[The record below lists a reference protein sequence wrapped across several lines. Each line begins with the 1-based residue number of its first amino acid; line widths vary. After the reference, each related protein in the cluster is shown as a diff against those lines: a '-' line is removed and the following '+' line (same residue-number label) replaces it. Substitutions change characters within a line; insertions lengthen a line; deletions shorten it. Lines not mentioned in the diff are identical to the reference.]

1 MQQAQEFKLLQYAL
15 ILLGCIAFAL
25 FLLIN
30 KGLLQLALLS
40 DSSRLSWVI
49 IFLYGAATLHW
60 FWLCYRLSLE
70 QRYINLW
77 WGQGDAPGDA
87 RIYMHRLRQSMDN
100 PAQPAWDQE
109 VSLLADEMTNRH
121 ALGHFAADTLI
132 KLGLI
137 GTVIGFI
144 LMLQPIGDLKQFDPS
159 LIQQLLTAMSSGMAV
174 ALYTTL
180 AGLTTSIL
188 LKIQYYLADSAL
200 TEIIN
205 TVTQIHRKASESHA
219 P

>member
-1 MQQAQEFKLLQYAL
+1 VQQTQEFKLLQYAL

-25 FLLIN
+25 FLLID
-30 KGLLQLALLS
+30 KGFLQLALLS

-49 IFLYGAATLHW
+49 IALYMAATLHW
-60 FWLCYRLSLE
+60 IWLCYQLSLE
-70 QRYINLW
+70 QRYISLWQTQAETNLDT
-77 WGQGDAPGDA
+77 QT
-87 RIYMHRLRQSMDN
+87 YSHRLRQSLEDPN
-100 PAQPAWDQE
+100 HSNWNDE
-109 VSLLADEMTNRH
+109 INLLADELTNKH

-144 LMLQPIGDLKQFDPS
+144 LMLQPIGNIKQFDPS
-159 LIQQLLTAMSSGMAV
+159 LMQQLLTAMSSGMAI

-200 TEIIN
+200 TQIIN
-205 TVTQIHRKASESHA
+205 GLSQIQQKTPADHA
-219 P
+219 T

>member
-1 MQQAQEFKLLQYAL
+1 VQQLQEFKLLQHAL

-25 FLLIN
+25 FMLID

-40 DSSRLSWVI
+40 DSSRLSGVI
-49 IFLYGAATLHW
+49 IIIYGAATLHW
-60 FWLCYRLSLE
+60 LWLCYQLSLE
-70 QRYINLW
+70 QQYINRWLNKAET
-77 WGQGDAPGDA
+77 QGNNQTS
-87 RIYMHRLRQSMDN
+87 IHRLRESMSSSTSTD
-100 PAQPAWDQE
+100 WD
-109 VSLLADEMTNRH
+109 SDINLLADELTNRH

-144 LMLQPIGDLKQFDPS
+144 LMLQPIGDIKQFDPS
-159 LIQQLLTAMSSGMAV
+159 LMQQLLTAMSSGMAV

-180 AGLTTSIL
+180 AGLITSIL
-188 LKIQYYLADSAL
+188 LKIQYYLADETL
-200 TEIIN
+200 
-205 TVTQIHRKASESHA
+205 TQIVNTMMQMNREVDHSHA